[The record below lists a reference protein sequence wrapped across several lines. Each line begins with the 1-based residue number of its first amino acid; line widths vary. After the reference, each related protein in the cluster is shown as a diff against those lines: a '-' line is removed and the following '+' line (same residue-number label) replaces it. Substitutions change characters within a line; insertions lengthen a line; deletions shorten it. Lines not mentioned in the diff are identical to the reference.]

1 MQRSSVLLCL
11 LVIEATFCSLLMAQ
25 PDGVNTPTCCY
36 TFNKQIPLKRVK
48 GYERITSSR
57 CPQEAVIFR
66 TLKNKEVCADP
77 TQKWVQDYIAK
88 LDQRT
93 QQKQNST
100 APQTSKPLNIRFTTQ
115 DPKNRS

>member
-1 MQRSSVLLCL
+1 MQGSSVFLCL
-11 LVIEATFCSLLMAQ
+11 LVLAATFSSLLLAQ
-25 PDGVNTPTCCY
+25 PVGVNTPICCY
-36 TFNKQIPLKRVK
+36 VFNRKIPLKRVR

-100 APQTSKPLNIRFTTQ
+100 APPTSKPLNIRFTTQ